1 MYYAD
6 SLLDRFRNVDALA
19 QRGVGGER
27 DNAVRIL
34 ADMERKYP
42 GIRGQAYPRS
52 PKNEAPHLDAFTAAS
67 GNFGGPVAGAPPK
80 AAGFDWRNAAQDA
93 FGWAA
98 RMAAEVA
105 ASKEMERI
113 VASIT
118 EVQSKNLSSGK
129 FQVSVRFGA
138 EELGYHLSRMTPVQ
152 RAEFIERVT
161 GLFRE
166 ELTYALTPSEEE
178 D

>member
-1 MYYAD
+1 
-6 SLLDRFRNVDALA
+6 
-19 QRGVGGER
+19 
-27 DNAVRIL
+27 
-34 ADMERKYP
+34 ME
-42 GIRGQAYPRS
+42 
-52 PKNEAPHLDAFTAAS
+52 
-67 GNFGGPVAGAPPK
+67 
-80 AAGFDWRNAAQDA
+80 
-93 FGWAA
+93 WAA

>member
-27 DNAVRIL
+27 DNAARIL
-34 ADMERKYP
+34 RDMEKKYP
-42 GIRGQAYPRS
+42 GIRMQAFPRS
-52 PKNEAPHLDAFTAAS
+52 PQNDAPHLDAFTAAS
-67 GNFGGPVAGAPPK
+67 GNFGGAAASPPPPK
-80 AAGFDWRNAAQDA
+80 APGFDWRNAAQDA

-105 ASKEMERI
+105 ASKEMERV

-138 EELGYHLSRMTPVQ
+138 EELGYYLNRMTPVQ

-161 GLFRE
+161 GLFKE
-166 ELTYALTPSEEE
+166 ELTYAITPEEE
-178 D
+178 